1 MASVTDPLGNLLLS
15 SRQPLPE
22 GLTDGDSDCNDVSKS
37 LRKLSSSV
45 VSCVTTLEAS
55 VASCVATA
63 EASQGVYLS
72 TRPRKFFS
80 DAASTEAAVFD
91 G

>member
-1 MASVTDPLGNLLLS
+1 MASLNGYCGNLLLS

-22 GLTDGDSDCNDVSKS
+22 GLTDGDSGCNNVAMS

-63 EASQGVYLS
+63 EARLFLTGN
-72 TRPRKFFS
+72 FGI
-80 DAASTEAAVFD
+80 TEAAKHD
-91 G
+91 QEHESTTQLP